1 MYISDEA
8 IIELYFARD
17 ERALEETDIKYGK
30 MLFRIAYNILHDS
43 SDCEECKNDTYLG
56 AWNTIPPARPA
67 VFPAFITQIMRNIAI
82 NRYRE
87 KASKKRI
94 PSEMTVALDELEA
107 TLCGDMSPEDELSAK
122 ELGNLLNSFIQ
133 KLPERRRYIFIGRY
147 YLAKTMEELAREL
160 HIGIGT
166 VYRETEKIKHELKSQ
181 LERSRIHE

>member
-1 MYISDEA
+1 
-8 IIELYFARD
+8 
-17 ERALEETDIKYGK
+17 
-30 MLFRIAYNILHDS
+30 
-43 SDCEECKNDTYLG
+43 
-56 AWNTIPPARPA
+56 
-67 VFPAFITQIMRNIAI
+67 MRNIAI